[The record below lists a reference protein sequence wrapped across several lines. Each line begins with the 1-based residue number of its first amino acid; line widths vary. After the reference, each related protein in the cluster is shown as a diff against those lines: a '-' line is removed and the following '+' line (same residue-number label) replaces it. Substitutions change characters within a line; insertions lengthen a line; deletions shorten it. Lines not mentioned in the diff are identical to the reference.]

1 MIEDAKLA
9 KLPKWAQSEV
19 RALIRRVE
27 EAEFE
32 NEQLRA
38 NTFGEEGS
46 NTYLQPYDDQ
56 PVLLPNN
63 GLVEYRLGYDHEAR
77 VQVHVDHRDPRRLEI
92 RGLGGIKIYPA
103 ASNSVMVEIAE

>member
-1 MIEDAKLA
+1 MDEAKIAKLA
-9 KLPKWAQSEV
+9 KWAQAEV

-38 NTFGEEGS
+38 TTFGDEGS

-63 GLVEYRLGYDHEAR
+63 GLVEYRLGYGSEDR
-77 VQVHVDHRDPRRLEI
+77 VQVHVDHRNPDRLEI
-92 RGLGGIKIYPA
+92 RGLVGIKIYPA
-103 ASNSVMVEIAE
+103 ASNVVMVEIAE